1 MSAMGGKRTLAN
13 ASTLTDFSG
22 NGAGCRRAHG
32 KHLPDSFDI
41 RDELTVRRLGFGA
54 MRLVG
59 PEVYGEPAD
68 SANSLAVL
76 RRAVALGVNLIDIA
90 EAHGPEINER
100 QIAEALA
107 P

>member
-1 MSAMGGKRTLAN
+1 MFATGGKWTLAN
-13 ASTLTDFSG
+13 ASTLANFSG
-22 NGAGCRRAHG
+22 NGAGCRRAQG

-68 SANSLAVL
+68 CANSLL
-76 RRAVALGVNLIDIA
+76 CCGRAVALGVNLIDTA
-90 EAHGPEINER
+90 EAYGPEINER

-107 P
+107 S